1 MRLFPSCLLH
11 GSPNN
16 SLARL
21 CATYGEDSATFG
33 PAIYLTED
41 PEVASCYAKGTGV
54 IYTVQLAGNSELTI
68 SMNAPWKNLSVDARL
83 AITKLFKVA
92 NAPFPANTDN
102 ARAIIDSVVPAIGLR
117 KRNEFLAAQG
127 IWMLYG
133 YIDTVE
139 QSGLCGR
146 GVQYAVLSESV
157 IESQGIWEASRSV
170 A

>member
-11 GSPNN
+11 GSPKN

-21 CATYGEDSATFG
+21 CATYSDESAPFG

-54 IYTVQLAGNSELTI
+54 IYAVQLAGNSELTI

-102 ARAIIDSVVPAIGLR
+102 ARAIIDSVIPAMCIR

-133 YIDTVE
+133 YIDAVE
-139 QSGLCGR
+139 QSGLCGS

-157 IESQGIWEASRSV
+157 IESQGVWEASRFV
-170 A
+170 G

>member
-21 CATYGEDSATFG
+21 CATYGEDSAPFG
-33 PAIYLTED
+33 PAIYLTEN

-54 IYTVQLAGNSELTI
+54 IYTVQLAGNRELTI

-92 NAPFPANTDN
+92 KAPFPANTDN
-102 ARAIIDSVVPAIGLR
+102 ARAIIDSVIPAIGLC

-133 YIDTVE
+133 YIDAVE
-139 QSGLCGR
+139 QSGLCDG
-146 GVQYAVLSESV
+146 GLQYAVLSESA
-157 IESQGIWEASRSV
+157 IDSQGVWEASRSV